1 MPPIVETILR
11 RSIALDH
18 PRWSPDQITAT
29 LREAA
34 AGRGQY
40 AVLVADMLSIL
51 GG

>member
-1 MPPIVETILR
+1 MPRRVETILR

-18 PRWSPDQITAT
+18 PRWSSDQVTAT

-34 AGRGQY
+34 AGRGSY
-40 AVLVADMLSIL
+40 AVLAADMLSAL

>member
-11 RSIALDH
+11 RSIAMDH
-18 PRWSPDQITAT
+18 PRWSSDQITTT

-34 AGRGQY
+34 AGRGPY
-40 AVLVADMLSIL
+40 AILVADMLSVL